1 MVDKKIAGSK
11 HFQKGEIVSIFE
23 LQKSAQAKHIQK
35 DRRLCQF
42 LGCKKV
48 HNPAHRTRVSV
59 IRREIYQCWN
69 WYGSDLQTLEDQAH
83 QVLKKF
89 HDVDPR

>member
-1 MVDKKIAGSK
+1 MSFPKVNGGIEGFANDTLFIQVMGDPIWSRALIAETQVIK
-11 HFQKGEIVSIFE
+11 
-23 LQKSAQAKHIQK
+23 
-35 DRRLCQF
+35 
-42 LGCKKV
+42 
-48 HNPAHRTRVSV
+48 PHRIRVSV
-59 IRREIYQCWN
+59 IRREIYQSWN

>member
-1 MVDKKIAGSK
+1 MGRQIN
-11 HFQKGEIVSIFE
+11 KGVRNLDF
-23 LQKSAQAKHIQK
+23 K
-35 DRRLCQF
+35 F
-42 LGCKKV
+42 F
-48 HNPAHRTRVSV
+48 PMAHRIRVSV

>member
-1 MVDKKIAGSK
+1 MDY
-11 HFQKGEIVSIFE
+11 
-23 LQKSAQAKHIQK
+23 
-35 DRRLCQF
+35 
-42 LGCKKV
+42 
-48 HNPAHRTRVSV
+48 NAHRIRVSV

-69 WYGSDLQTLEDQAH
+69 WYGSNLQTLEDQAH